1 MSTSNFVLTDVR
13 HTKPIL
19 SDLRKGSKADQ
30 EKYSHLKDK
39 LIDRFAD
46 TDSGVMVSSVV
57 WLLSAILTSSYIL
70 KSAYFENMMT
80 RLRILVDLFAEHH
93 TNMIFSIIKP
103 LGMFFPFETFR
114 FVVLYYINMVYRTIF
129 GLLNFAI
136 STYTSMAYS
145 HYFQL
150 MFMAVIV
157 CPLIIIDFILSFI
170 YMFSHELFS
179 ILLRS
184 NRKRSQFIYRPVLLY
199 GIIVLVLVDARN
211 HKEREA
217 EVEDFVINCLKK
229 IVN

>member
-1 MSTSNFVLTDVR
+1 MSNFVLTDVR

-30 EKYSHLKDK
+30 EIYSHFRDK
-39 LIDRFAD
+39 LIDRFSESD
-46 TDSGVMVSSVV
+46 NGVMMSSVV
-57 WLLSAILTSSYIL
+57 WLISAILTSSYIL
-70 KSAYFENMMT
+70 KSAYYENIMT

-93 TNMIFSIIKP
+93 TNMIFSIVKP
-103 LGMFFPFETFR
+103 LSMFFPFETFR
-114 FVVLYYINMVYRTIF
+114 FVVLYYINMVYRTVF

-136 STYTSMAYS
+136 STYTSMVHS

-150 MFMAVIV
+150 IFMALII
-157 CPLIIIDFILSFI
+157 CPLLIIDFMLSFI
-170 YMFSHELFS
+170 YMFSHELFA
-179 ILLRS
+179 ILFRS
-184 NRKRSQFIYRPVLLY
+184 DRKRSQFIYRPVLLY

-229 IVN
+229 IIN